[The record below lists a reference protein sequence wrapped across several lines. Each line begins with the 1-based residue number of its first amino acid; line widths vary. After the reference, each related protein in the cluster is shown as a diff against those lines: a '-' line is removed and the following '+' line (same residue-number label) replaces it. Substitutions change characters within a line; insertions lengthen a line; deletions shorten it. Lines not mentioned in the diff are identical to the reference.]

1 MWHNQLREILSGVED
16 VNLAF
21 IGDNNADSVAVEN
34 WIYYFVI
41 QVVFDESQWTADVA
55 EQMKAIFPNSGGE
68 DSQVFYKAMV
78 ANPDLILVE
87 NEILNTE
94 VNILFFV
101 LRFQGNFNPC
111 R

>member
-1 MWHNQLREILSGVED
+1 MWHNQLREILPGVED

-21 IGDNNADSVAVEN
+21 IGDNNADAVDADP
-34 WIYYFVI
+34 WIYYFII
-41 QVVFDESQWTADVA
+41 QVVFDESQWTADVG

-68 DSQVFYKAMV
+68 DSEVFYKAME

-94 VNILFFV
+94 VNI
-101 LRFQGNFNPC
+101 
-111 R
+111 